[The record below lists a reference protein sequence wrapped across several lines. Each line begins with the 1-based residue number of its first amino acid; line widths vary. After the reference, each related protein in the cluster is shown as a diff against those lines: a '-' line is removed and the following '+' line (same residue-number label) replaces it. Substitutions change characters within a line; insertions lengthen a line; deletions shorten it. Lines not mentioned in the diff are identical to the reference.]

1 MLYVSDLFSKFE
13 NEKIIHKTITNYYL
27 LFMKRTFVFF
37 ATGFEEIEAVGTV
50 DILRRGGM
58 DVVSVSISDTLE
70 VVGGH
75 GLRVLADVKIAD
87 VVGEEAEWLVLPGGM
102 PGAKNLYEC
111 KQLQDML
118 YIHRAKGGK
127 IAAICAS
134 PGVVLGQLGL
144 LDGQEA
150 TCYPGFENL
159 CAGATIKDSRS
170 WISGQFVTANGPSSV
185 TNMCFDILSIS
196 RGKDT
201 AIEVMNGMLVYPK
214 EDTYFF

>member
-70 VVGGH
+70 VVGAH

-102 PGAKNLYEC
+102 PGAQSRESSGNVLRC
-111 KQLQDML
+111 LGRTL
-118 YIHRAKGGK
+118 SGGERV
-127 IAAICAS
+127 A
-134 PGVVLGQLGL
+134 
-144 LDGQEA
+144 
-150 TCYPGFENL
+150 
-159 CAGATIKDSRS
+159 R
-170 WISGQFVTANGPSSV
+170 
-185 TNMCFDILSIS
+185 
-196 RGKDT
+196 
-201 AIEVMNGMLVYPK
+201 
-214 EDTYFF
+214 FFRRVE